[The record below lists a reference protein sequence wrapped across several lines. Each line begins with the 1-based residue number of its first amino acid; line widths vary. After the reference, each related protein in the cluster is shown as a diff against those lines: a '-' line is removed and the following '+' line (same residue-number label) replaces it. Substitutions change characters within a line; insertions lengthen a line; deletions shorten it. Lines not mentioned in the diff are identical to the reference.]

1 MKKKLTEYINGGKPL
16 DKHVFHAWGD
26 YKMNLK
32 DKDTGEPLTIVGALA
47 KVKYSIVRKAYIN
60 NTGKKEET
68 LKAWIIKNFKNKPG
82 ESYLNSWFSGNII
95 ANNGTETK
103 DPDF

>member
-1 MKKKLTEYINGGKPL
+1 MKAEHREYISGDKPI
-16 DKHVFHAWGD
+16 DQHVFYAWGD
-26 YKMNLK
+26 YKFGKL
-32 DKDTGEPLTIVGALA
+32 DKNGDPKSVIGALA
-47 KVKYSIVRKAYIN
+47 KVKYSTVRDAYTI
-60 NTGKKEET
+60 NTGKPELT

-103 DPDF
+103 DPNF

>member
-1 MKKKLTEYINGGKPL
+1 M
-16 DKHVFHAWGD
+16 FHAWGD
-26 YKMNLK
+26 YKLGLK
-32 DKDTGEPLTIVGALA
+32 DDNGNPQSVIGALA
-47 KVKYSIVRKAYIN
+47 KVKYSTIRKAYIN
-60 NTGKKEET
+60 NTGKTEET

-103 DPDF
+103 DPNF